1 MSFLQNAKIIGKPL
15 PTIIATCLV
24 GIAGVITLS
33 PQYHSAVAWCVRMLR
48 WNNCGYLIL
57 GTAVMSEQTSA
68 LSLNEGGLK

>member
-24 GIAGVITLS
+24 GIAGMITVS
-33 PQYHSAVAWCVRMLR
+33 SQYYSAVARCVRMLR
-48 WNNCGYLIL
+48 WSNCGYPML
-57 GTAVMSEQTSA
+57 GAAVTSEPTSA